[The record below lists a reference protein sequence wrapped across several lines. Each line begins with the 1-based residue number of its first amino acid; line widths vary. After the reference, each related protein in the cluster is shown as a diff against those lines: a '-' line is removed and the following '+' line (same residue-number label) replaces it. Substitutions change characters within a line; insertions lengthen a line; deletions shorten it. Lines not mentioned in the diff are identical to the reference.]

1 MSVSRAAADGVS
13 DGGLVRSWPSSPL
26 SATRQVTARLYSS
39 LQHSRQQEVKGHAAD
54 RQVSFAL
61 SSPDLTAVR
70 TTSATPPLL
79 SDRLEELS
87 LDSASSHDVMGIGEE
102 GVESDAEEV
111 GLQLLKSLRSAQP
124 TSGRKHI
131 EEMES
136 VRTHLQSILRPTQ
149 TTADRHDFLTPAS
162 QHFLDDSHESDA
174 TSRLLSGVC
183 VGGVEELFPRY
194 SRLHSDVSCA
204 VSELQVL
211 RDSLER
217 ERERRKVCEQQVAS
231 LQSKVLQFQ
240 QQLTLAVAA
249 DRKKDI
255 MIEQLDKTLV
265 KVVEGWKRHDQERN
279 EEMKRLQEEKETA
292 EKTHNK
298 HAQALSRVEQNLSE
312 VEETLKKEQKH
323 NQELQKT
330 NKRLEQEASDLRVHV
345 EDLQQDKQ
353 KLSREA
359 DKHREQLHK
368 LQTES
373 HDTRTNLQQQIK
385 ELQQHTQ
392 ELQQQ
397 LHTHTDQLKQE
408 VSAREEAESRT
419 RLLQE
424 ELETTRRERETLRIE
439 RALEQT
445 QFEAQKSQM
454 EAEFRLSLEQQISER
469 VKAVQEENNTY
480 NTQLRQQ
487 HRKQL
492 LDLSARQER
501 ELAAQLDQ
509 CRTQL
514 QERDD
519 KLQHLTQAY
528 QHRLSEMQE
537 QLVSMAATK
546 KKLESQ
552 REELVSRLQGMMRS
566 HWAEALRLLTN
577 QEQMESFLSP
587 VHQRETSRMSSSP
600 KSDPHVSAAPQA
612 VVLHLSRE
620 KEQQWGTHRELNSE
634 INCSNTFSPLE
645 PQLDNTEL
653 TALSDCSALWVRPMF
668 TIDESMKEQ
677 SEERRETQ
685 SNLKHNLNYS
695 QCEPKL
701 KHSHT
706 DAWTNHNSA
715 ADNVQ
720 GRGGASVLKQ
730 SHAPS
735 DTWTNNSS
743 AADSGLGRGGASVLK
758 QSHAPLDTLTIHS
771 STADSGLARG
781 GASVLKQSHT
791 PSDQWANH
799 SSTADSGLGRGG
811 VSVLKQSN
819 APSDTWTNHCSAADS
834 GLGRGVVSVLK
845 KSHAPSETWTNNGS
859 APESGQSRGGVSVL
873 KQSHAL
879 SDTWTNHSST
889 ADGGRGWAYSS
900 GSEKAPPLSDEAPPS
915 RIRVSEDRQS
925 ELQYYVSKLLER
937 SPGEPLDEPIREQRS
952 ESADAS
958 VQRHMTDLTSN
969 MTNKKPEQ
977 HDKQEVCVSSQRGRS
992 VQSRR
997 SVNRRGGS
1005 QRVWR

>member
-1 MSVSRAAADGVS
+1 MSVNRAAADGVS

-26 SATRQVTARLYSS
+26 SASRQVTARLYSS

-87 LDSASSHDVMGIGEE
+87 LDSASSHDVIGSGEE
-102 GVESDAEEV
+102 GLESDAEEV
-111 GLQLLKSLRSAQP
+111 GLQPLKSLRSAQP

-149 TTADRHDFLTPAS
+149 TAADRLDFLTPAS

-183 VGGVEELFPRY
+183 IGGVEELFPRY
-194 SRLHSDVSCA
+194 SRLHSDVSSA

-298 HAQALSRVEQNLSE
+298 HAQALSRVEQNLSQ

-323 NQELQKT
+323 KQELQKT
-330 NKRLEQEASDLRVHV
+330 NKRLEQEMSDLRVHV

-353 KLSREA
+353 KLNREA
-359 DKHREQLHK
+359 DEHRERLHK

-373 HDTRTNLQQQIK
+373 HDTRTKLQQQMK

-397 LHTHTDQLKQE
+397 LNTHTDQVKQE
-408 VSAREEAESRT
+408 ASAREEAESRT

-424 ELETTRRERETLRIE
+424 ELETTRREREALRIE

-469 VKAVQEENNTY
+469 LTAVQEENNTY

-519 KLQHLTQAY
+519 KLQHLTLTY

-537 QLVSMAATK
+537 QLDSMAATK

-566 HWAEALRLLTN
+566 HWAEALQLLTN
-577 QEQMESFLSP
+577 QEKMDSFLSP
-587 VHQRETSRMSSSP
+587 VHQWETSRISSSPP
-600 KSDPHVSAAPQA
+600 KSDPHVSAPQA

-620 KEQQWGTHRELNSE
+620 KEQQWRTHRELNSLLESAE
-634 INCSNTFSPLE
+634 INCSSTFSPLE
-645 PQLDNTEL
+645 PQMDNTEL
-653 TALSDCSALWVRPMF
+653 TSLSDCSALWVRPMF
-668 TIDESMKEQ
+668 TIDESMKEK

-701 KHSHT
+701 KQSHAPS
-706 DAWTNHNSA
+706 DAWTNHSST
-715 ADNVQ
+715 ADSVL

-735 DTWTNNSS
+735 DAWTN
-743 AADSGLGRGGASVLK
+743 
-758 QSHAPLDTLTIHS
+758 HS
-771 STADSGLARG
+771 STADSGLDRG
-781 GASVLKQSHT
+781 GVSALKQIHVPSDAWTNHSSTADNLQGRGGTSILKHSHTPSDALTNHSSTSDSGMSRGRASVLKQSHT
-791 PSDQWANH
+791 P
-799 SSTADSGLGRGG
+799 T
-811 VSVLKQSN
+811 
-819 APSDTWTNHCSAADS
+819 DTWTNNS
-834 GLGRGVVSVLK
+834 
-845 KSHAPSETWTNNGS
+845 S
-859 APESGQSRGGVSVL
+859 APESGL
-873 KQSHAL
+873 
-879 SDTWTNHSST
+879 
-889 ADGGRGWAYSS
+889 GRWNFCT
-900 GSEKAPPLSDEAPPS
+900 ETQPH
-915 RIRVSEDRQS
+915 
-925 ELQYYVSKLLER
+925 
-937 SPGEPLDEPIREQRS
+937 PIR
-952 ESADAS
+952 
-958 VQRHMTDLTSN
+958 HMD
-969 MTNKKPEQ
+969 
-977 HDKQEVCVSSQRGRS
+977 
-992 VQSRR
+992 
-997 SVNRRGGS
+997 
-1005 QRVWR
+1005 